1 MASGTDWT
9 GEENAVLV
17 RAYLDMLELEL
28 SGQRFSKAEFSRR
41 VGAQIQRTRG
51 SIEYKLQNVSQALL
65 EINHPWIEGYK
76 PARNLQDSL
85 RAEVIEQLESRP
97 ALASLAFTALSRDV
111 DEPRVD
117 FVWSVGSAPRVE
129 WNPKAS
135 SSFSPR
141 RVDFV
146 RIDAENH
153 RLGRAGELAVLRRER
168 QHLAESGRP
177 DLAERVEHVS
187 ETQGD
192 GTGFDILSFNIEGVE
207 KFIEVKTTRRGKFW
221 PMLISRREVGFSQS
235 ENERFALYRVHDY
248 GEGGAGLYVL
258 KGDVAQSCHLS
269 PVTYQAVPA

>member
-1 MASGTDWT
+1 MASGANWT
-9 GEENAVLV
+9 GEENAILV

-28 SGQRFSKAEFSRR
+28 SGERFSKAEFNRR
-41 VGAQIQRTRG
+41 VGAQIQRTKG

-65 EINHPWIEGYK
+65 EINHPWIDGYK
-76 PARNLQDSL
+76 PARNLQDAL
-85 RAEVIEQLESRP
+85 RSEVLEQLESRP
-97 ALASLAFTALSRDV
+97 TLASLAFAALSKSV

-129 WNPKAS
+129 WSPKAS
-135 SSFSPR
+135 LGYSPR

-192 GTGFDILSFNIEGVE
+192 GTGFDILSFDVKGEE
-207 KFIEVKTTRRGKFW
+207 RFIEVKTTRRGKFW
-221 PMLISRREVGFSQS
+221 PMLISRHEVRFSQS
-235 ENERFALYRVHDY
+235 ENERFALYRVHDF

-258 KGDVAQSCHLS
+258 KGDVAQSCQLS